1 MKYYKLLIKPN
12 NSNVAK
18 FYENHSTYNEGDSG
32 LDLFS
37 TEKNVISPNSTYFL
51 DLGIQTEMLE
61 IDTENDTSRNVS
73 YYLYARSSISKTD
86 LILHNSTGI
95 IDAGYRGNL
104 KAALRNLN
112 NNNIVV
118 VQEGQRLVQICAP
131 NLEPFQFEIVNELS
145 QTKRGFG
152 GFGSTNISVAKS

>member
-1 MKYYKLLIKPN
+1 MKFYKLLIKPN
-12 NSNVAK
+12 NPTVAK
-18 FYENHSTYNEGDSG
+18 FYENHSTYNKGDSG

-37 TEKNVISPNSTYFL
+37 LENNAISPNSTYFL

-61 IDTENDTSRNVS
+61 IDTDNDTSRNVS
-73 YYLYARSSISKTD
+73 YFLYPRSSISKTD

-112 NNNIVV
+112 NTDLVIIE
-118 VQEGQRLVQICAP
+118 EGQRLVQICAP
-131 NLEPFQFEIVNELS
+131 NLEPFQFELVPELS
-145 QTKRGFG
+145 KTKRGSG
-152 GFGSTNISVAKS
+152 GFGSTNLLVAKS

>member
-12 NSNVAK
+12 NTDVAK

-37 TEKNVISPNSTYFL
+37 TEDNVISPNSTFFL

-61 IDTENDTSRNVS
+61 FDTENDSKRNVS

-112 NNNIVV
+112 TDDSVTI
-118 VQEGQRLVQICAP
+118 QKGQRLVQICAP
-131 NLEPFQFEIVNELS
+131 NLEPFTFELVEELS
-145 QTKRGFG
+145 LTKRGSG
-152 GFGSTNISVAKS
+152 GFGSTNLVAKS